1 MLKTEG
7 EKINSHSLCVIHIN
21 NKKREM
27 DIQVYKDG
35 VLAFA
40 PFSNVI
46 SVFTLLPLKQHFS
59 PSKSRA
65 IS

>member
-1 MLKTEG
+1 
-7 EKINSHSLCVIHIN
+7 
-21 NKKREM
+21 M

-65 IS
+65 KS